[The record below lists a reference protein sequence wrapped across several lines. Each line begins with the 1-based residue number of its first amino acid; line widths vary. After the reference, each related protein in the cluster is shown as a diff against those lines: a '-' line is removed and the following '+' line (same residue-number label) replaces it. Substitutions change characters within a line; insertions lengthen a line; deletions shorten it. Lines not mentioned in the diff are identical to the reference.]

1 MRFTNK
7 TRLLLILHW
16 CGANLLMVL
25 GNDFPTI
32 EDIINEIKVYFLKSR
47 YFSTLFFAKFRQNC
61 SIKAFKSSGSIS
73 GKLKKLTDSITS
85 NLKNLVVL
93 LCLYQ
98 KSSGSM

>member
-32 EDIINEIKVYFLKSR
+32 EDIIGEIKVYFLKSR
-47 YFSTLFFAKFRQNC
+47 DFSTLIFAKSRQNC
-61 SIKAFKSSGSIS
+61 SVREF
-73 GKLKKLTDSITS
+73 
-85 NLKNLVVL
+85 
-93 LCLYQ
+93 
-98 KSSGSM
+98 

>member
-32 EDIINEIKVYFLKSR
+32 EDIVGQIHINQTV
-47 YFSTLFFAKFRQNC
+47 APMNM
-61 SIKAFKSSGSIS
+61 
-73 GKLKKLTDSITS
+73 TDCKYLNNS
-85 NLKNLVVL
+85 LLVDV
-93 LCLYQ
+93 LCLAPDWIHGVKKDQYPPMTRYLRFVQ
-98 KSSGSM
+98 IWILMVGDAAQ